1 MGGAAQADEPA
12 ALAPEPAGMAAGL
25 LLQSAQAAVAGLTST
40 NTDGV
45 PARVEV
51 QLGTPDPR
59 LRLAPCQRT
68 EAYLPAGQRA
78 IGRTRVGLRC
88 LQGTTLWNITLPAQV
103 KVWAPGLVASN
114 VLPAGTRLAAHH
126 LHTAEIDW
134 GADGGLAF
142 SAAAPLLGRELV
154 RPLAAGTALRS
165 DDLKQ
170 RQWFSA
176 GETVQIVARGAG
188 FTVSGEGEALSHG
201 IEGQAARVRT
211 PGGRIL
217 SGRPLGDRV
226 VEVNL

>member
-1 MGGAAQADEPA
+1 M
-12 ALAPEPAGMAAGL
+12 
-25 LLQSAQAAVAGLTST
+25 
-40 NTDGV
+40 
-45 PARVEV
+45 RVEV
-51 QLGTPDPR
+51 QLGALDPR

-68 EAYLPAGQRA
+68 EAYLPSGHRA

-88 LQGTTLWNITLPAQV
+88 LQGATLWNVSLPAVV
-103 KVWAPGLVASN
+103 KVWAPGLVAAGI
-114 VLPAGTRLAAHH
+114 LPAGTRLAAHH
-126 LHTAEIDW
+126 LQAAVIDW
-134 GADGGLAF
+134 GADGGAAF
-142 SAAAPLLGRELV
+142 ANAAALLGREV
-154 RPLAAGTALRS
+154 ARPLAAGVALRG

-176 GETVQIVARGAG
+176 GETVQVQARGAG

-217 SGRPLGDRV
+217 SGRPSADRV